1 MYSILGN
8 LKGME
13 VLTWLSSV
21 LTFGDKFYS
30 STCFRTLLLEINKTM
45 SPTFQNSNVDLRY
58 PTIAVNSEYLMRI
71 LMSGKTNLIPHS
83 FELL

>member
-13 VLTWLSSV
+13 VFTWLSSV
-21 LTFGDKFYS
+21 LTFYDKFYS

-45 SPTFQNSNVDLRY
+45 SPTFQNSNVDLR
-58 PTIAVNSEYLMRI
+58 
-71 LMSGKTNLIPHS
+71 
-83 FELL
+83 